1 MDDTFA
7 VCERSAMSQP
17 DDPIAG
23 LSAQVLKDKFSL
35 SKGYASDLINR
46 KRRPSLDLAV
56 RIEHE
61 LGVPA
66 SAWVVADDK
75 AA

>member
-1 MDDTFA
+1 
-7 VCERSAMSQP
+7 MSQP
-17 DDPIAG
+17 VDPIAG

-56 RIEHE
+56 RIERE

-66 SAWVVADDK
+66 TAWVSDDEK